1 LPAIIKYNTMRR
13 IVLFMHTSLDGF
25 VAGPAGEMDWI
36 HVDDEMFGYAGRETD
51 KADTAL
57 YGRVTYEMMEAY
69 WPTAADKPD
78 ATKHDIQ
85 HSNWYNSVEKIVV
98 SRTMQNKAPENVTVI
113 SDSVAGEIYKLKQ
126 REGNN
131 IVIFGSPSI
140 GRLLTQHKLIDEYW
154 LFINPIMLGKGIPL
168 FPEMQERL
176 KLTLLAHN
184 VFYSGVVALQYG
196 NAL

>member
-1 LPAIIKYNTMRR
+1 MRR
-13 IVLFMHTSLDGF
+13 LVLFLHVSLDGF
-25 VAGPAGEMDWI
+25 VAGPNGEMDWI
-36 HVDDEMFGYAGRETD
+36 HVDDEIFEYAGRETD

-69 WPTAADKPD
+69 WPNAGAQPN
-78 ATKHDIQ
+78 ASKHDIQ
-85 HSNWYNSVEKIVV
+85 HSNWYNGVEKIVV
-98 SRTMQNKAPENVTVI
+98 SRTMKNTPAKNINIVSDNVPDAI
-113 SDSVAGEIYKLKQ
+113 NQFKQ
-126 REGNN
+126 RDGNN

-154 LFINPIMLGKGIPL
+154 LFINPVILGKGIPL
-168 FPEMQERL
+168 FPEMRERL

-196 NAL
+196 NEL